1 MEIGSSNNA
10 AVSQTSAP
18 QQVRQAETSQR
29 QAELETPAAQPSTAE
44 NSPTPDSRVG
54 SVINTQA

>member
-10 AVSQTSAP
+10 TASQASQ
-18 QQVRQAETSQR
+18 QQVRQADTSQR
-29 QAELETPAAQPSTAE
+29 QAELETPAAQPSSAE

>member
-1 MEIGSSNNA
+1 MEVGSSSA
-10 AVSQTSAP
+10 AVSQAVV
-18 QQVRQAETSQR
+18 QQQSRPSETQPR
-29 QAELETPAAQPSTAE
+29 QAELETSSSQPTPQ